1 MSLIGKEIGKKIRDF
16 RKMRGL
22 TLEQLAGHVGKTASA
37 LSKCENGAVTLDVDS
52 LYALAQALDVQVE
65 QLLCAPPERPE
76 KLPPGEAPA
85 FFSGRSRFY
94 GYLYDGRAGALIR
107 CAFDVLAE
115 IGKGRRR
122 IAMYMNFADYERY
135 QQSENSYWGF
145 IEHYDAVTNIALV
158 NQDLPMERASLQV
171 LASYLNSETKWAL
184 FNGFSTRPMMPIA
197 AKMLLSPRPLTE
209 NADLLRSLK
218 ISKEDISLLR
228 LYNMLPVT

>member
-1 MSLIGKEIGKKIRDF
+1 
-16 RKMRGL
+16 
-22 TLEQLAGHVGKTASA
+22 
-37 LSKCENGAVTLDVDS
+37 
-52 LYALAQALDVQVE
+52 
-65 QLLCAPPERPE
+65 
-76 KLPPGEAPA
+76 
-85 FFSGRSRFY
+85 
-94 GYLYDGRAGALIR
+94 
-107 CAFDVLAE
+107 
-115 IGKGRRR
+115 
-122 IAMYMNFADYERY
+122 MYMNFADYERY

-171 LASYLNSETKWAL
+171 LASYLNSGTKWAL

-218 ISKEDISLLR
+218 ISKEDIRLLR

>member
-1 MSLIGKEIGKKIRDF
+1 MSIVGEEIGKKIRTF
-16 RKMRGL
+16 RKLRGM
-22 TLEQLAGHVGKTASA
+22 TLEALAARIGKTASA
-37 LSKCENGAVTLDVDS
+37 LSKCEKGAVAIDVDS
-52 LYALAQALDVQVE
+52 LYALASALDVQVE
-65 QLLCAPPERPE
+65 QLLYTPPDRPE
-76 KLPPGEAPA
+76 KLPPGDAPA
-85 FFSGRSRFY
+85 FFSGRSRFF
-94 GYLYDGRAGALIR
+94 GYIFDGRNGSLIR

-122 IAMYMNFADYERY
+122 IAMYMNFSDYAQY

-171 LASYLNSETKWAL
+171 LASFLNSETKWGL

-209 NADLLRSLK
+209 DAELIRRLK
-218 ISKEDISLLR
+218 ISKEDIRLLR